1 MVTKYD
7 LLYSVYSNEGL
18 AANELVKKLGKK
30 QKKFPV
36 FYKHLKEL
44 EAEGYL
50 TLKDKK
56 YFLEKKKKTSDLLR
70 LIDFC
75 VRNKIDYN
83 QLFLQKTIE
92 FIKEGLE
99 NNEVVGKT
107 IDNKTRARIVLI
119 LEKHGFIVVDSKRPF
134 KARIIYSDFLERLA
148 GYFIKAVKVN
158 GKRLHEDIDEK
169 KLDSSLEKQFSDYKK
184 STKTFS
190 IDEEINFIH
199 QSLSLEGNTLTLPQT
214 EQLIKKNIPPKGK
227 TFKEMQET
235 TDYKKALEQLIN
247 DKEPLIL
254 GRVLEFHRLAMNSME
269 RGAGEIR
276 MQNVR
281 IKNNPNFKPANW
293 KEVPGLLKE
302 IFGKYTKEIDGK
314 IKACEAVE
322 LAAKL
327 HADFQW
333 VHPFIDGN
341 SRTSRAIFQHTLML
355 KGFPLIQFP
364 AGFTKQYM
372 EQTKL
377 AQKRNDKTF
386 TLFMKQLCLH
396 SLKQTNKKMKYS

>member
-30 QKKFPV
+30 QEKFPV
-36 FYKHLKEL
+36 FYKHLREL
-44 EAEGYL
+44 EDEKYL

-56 YFLEKKKKTSDLLR
+56 YFLKKEKKTIDLLH

-83 QLFLQKTIE
+83 QLFLPKTIE

-99 NNEVVGKT
+99 NNEITGKT
-107 IDNKTRARIVLI
+107 IDNKTRARIVTL
-119 LEKHGFIVVDSKRPF
+119 LEKQGFIIVDSKRPF
-134 KARIIYSDFLERLA
+134 KARIVYSDFLEKLTK
-148 GYFIKAVKVN
+148 YFVKEIKIN
-158 GKRLHEDIDEK
+158 GKRLHEYIDEK
-169 KLDSSLEKQFSDYKK
+169 KLDSNIEKEFSKYKK
-184 STKTFS
+184 QTKTFS

-199 QSLSLEGNTLTLPQT
+199 RSLSLEGNTLTLPET
-214 EQLIKKNIPPKGK
+214 EQLIKRNIPPKGR

-235 TDYKKALEQLIN
+235 TDYKKAVEQLIN
-247 DKEPLIL
+247 DKNPLTL
-254 GRVLEFHRLAMNSME
+254 KRVLEFHKVAMNSME
-269 RGAGEIR
+269 KSAGEIR
-276 MQNVR
+276 QQKVQ
-281 IKNNPNFKPANW
+281 IKGNPNFKTANW
-293 KEVPGLLKE
+293 KEIPSLLKE
-302 IFGKYTKEIDGK
+302 IFYKYSKEIEEK
-314 IKACEAVE
+314 IKAKEAIE
-322 LAAKL
+322 LATKL

-333 VHPFIDGN
+333 THPFVDGN

-355 KGFPLIQFP
+355 AGFPLIQFS

-377 AQKRNDKTF
+377 SQKRNDTTF
-386 TLFMKQLCLH
+386 TLLMKQICLH
-396 SLKQTNKKMKYS
+396 SLKQTNKKIKYS